1 MNDNHNSRHNILV
14 TGAAGKTGSAVVK
27 QMLGRGFP
35 VRALVRR
42 TDERSA
48 QLESL
53 GADVVVG
60 DLLDVDAIRAAVQGV
75 RRIYFVYPPQG
86 ELLIEATSILA
97 VVARAAGVEAVVNMS
112 QISARDD
119 SQSPLARQHWL
130 SEHILDWAD
139 IGAVHI
145 RPTFFAEN
153 LIIMGAET
161 VAAEGKLYF
170 PYGTEK
176 HAPVAAAD
184 IARVVS
190 GILTQPAD
198 HIGERYVVT
207 GPRNLS
213 LKDMADVMSQELDKP
228 VEYVNLPVPAWG
240 EVLAGVEG
248 MTDSLVTHLKAV
260 AVDHQNGVFR
270 GESDVVERIGG
281 QPPQALDA
289 FIREHRTA
297 FVGAAEMAS

>member
-1 MNDNHNSRHNILV
+1 MNDNNSRPRILV
-14 TGAAGKTGSAVVK
+14 TGAAGKTGSVVVK
-27 QMLGRGFP
+27 QMLDRGFP

-42 TDERSA
+42 KDGRSA

-53 GADVVVG
+53 GADVVVA
-60 DLLDVDAIRAAVQGV
+60 DLLDLNAVRAAVHGI

-86 ELLIEATSILA
+86 ELLVEATTIIA
-97 VVARAAGVEAVVNMS
+97 VAARAAGIEALVNMS
-112 QISARDD
+112 QISARED
-119 SQSPLARQHWL
+119 SKSPLARQHWL

-161 VAAEGKLYF
+161 VSSQGRLYL

-190 GILTQPAD
+190 GILARPAD
-198 HIGERYVVT
+198 HVGERYVVT

-213 LKDMADVMSQELDKP
+213 LNEIASVMSQELGTP
-228 VEYVNLPVPAWG
+228 VEYVDLPVEAWG
-240 EVLAGVEG
+240 EVLGGVEG
-248 MTDSLVTHLKAV
+248 MTGSLVNHLKAV

-270 GESDVVERIGG
+270 GETNVVERIGG
-281 QPPQALDA
+281 QPAQPLDA
-289 FIREHRTA
+289 FIREHRRLFGIEKA
-297 FVGAAEMAS
+297 VAS

>member
-1 MNDNHNSRHNILV
+1 
-14 TGAAGKTGSAVVK
+14 
-27 QMLGRGFP
+27 MLDRGFP

-42 TDERSA
+42 RDERSA

-53 GADVVVG
+53 GADVVIG
-60 DLLDVDAIRAAVQGV
+60 DLLDLDSVRAAVQGV

-86 ELLIEATSILA
+86 ELLVEATTIMGVA
-97 VVARAAGVEAVVNMS
+97 ARAAGVETLVNMS
-112 QISARDD
+112 QISAREEAK
-119 SQSPLARQHWL
+119 SPLARQHWL

-139 IGAVHI
+139 IGPVHV

-161 VAAEGKLYF
+161 VASEGKLYL
-170 PYGTEK
+170 PYGAEK

-190 GILTQPAD
+190 GILAHPAD
-198 HIGERYVVT
+198 HVGERYVVT

-213 LKDMADVMSQELDKP
+213 LTEIASVMSQELGTP
-228 VEYVNLPVPAWG
+228 VEYVDLPVEAWG

-270 GESDVVERIGG
+270 GETDVVGRIGG

-289 FIREHRTA
+289 FIREHRRL
-297 FVGAAEMAS
+297 FGAEKAVAS